1 MKTPTL
7 VALAMSLALSP
18 IAQAQSCSVRSGPVK
33 NALVELY
40 TSEGCSSC
48 PPADR
53 WLSAM
58 PAPAGQPQVV
68 PVAFHI
74 SYWDDLGWKDAYA
87 DPRFT
92 ERQRTLARAA
102 RRAGVYT
109 PQVIIDGH
117 DFPAWYGASTPASLQ
132 AVSKRPAKATLEIT
146 QSVSTSGLTARVGVE
161 LASQPSSNLSLVV
174 VMTESRL
181 GSRVTAGE
189 NRGETLR
196 HDFVARDLRTFPL
209 RAAGEFAVRF
219 DGKPAWKPGDT
230 RLVAF
235 VQDDATGEVLQA
247 LAGCGAS

>member
-58 PAPAGQPQVV
+58 PAPGGQPQVV

-92 ERQRTLARAA
+92 ERQRALARA
-102 RRAGVYT
+102 
-109 PQVIIDGH
+109 
-117 DFPAWYGASTPASLQ
+117 
-132 AVSKRPAKATLEIT
+132 
-146 QSVSTSGLTARVGVE
+146 
-161 LASQPSSNLSLVV
+161 
-174 VMTESRL
+174 
-181 GSRVTAGE
+181 
-189 NRGETLR
+189 
-196 HDFVARDLRTFPL
+196 
-209 RAAGEFAVRF
+209 
-219 DGKPAWKPGDT
+219 
-230 RLVAF
+230 
-235 VQDDATGEVLQA
+235 
-247 LAGCGAS
+247 

>member
-7 VALAMSLALSP
+7 LALAMSLALSP
-18 IAQAQSCSVRSGPVK
+18 IAQAESCTVRSGPVK

-53 WLSAM
+53 WLSALQV
-58 PAPAGQPQVV
+58 PASQPQVV
-68 PVAFHI
+68 PIAFHI

-92 ERQRTLARAA
+92 ERQRALARAA
-102 RRAGVYT
+102 RRASVYT

-117 DFPAWYGASTPASLQ
+117 DFPAWYGASTPATLK

-146 QSVSTSGLTARVGVE
+146 QSVSTSGVTARVGVQ
-161 LASQPSSNLSLVV
+161 LAARPSSKLTLVV
-174 VMTESRL
+174 VMTENHL

-196 HDFVARDLRTFPL
+196 HDFVARDLVAIPL
-209 RAAGEFAVRF
+209 PAAGDYPVRF
-219 DGKPAWKPGDT
+219 SAKPGWKPADT
-230 RLVAF
+230 RVVAF
-235 VQDDATGEVLQA
+235 VQDDASGEVLQA
-247 LAGCGAS
+247 LAGCAAS